1 MNNDLND
8 NNIENKLNDSKE
20 LLISLKDE
28 LKSQKKDQILKA
40 IYTGV
45 FITSMLFTLS
55 LVFKFFVG
63 QLNGLG
69 NI

>member
-20 LLISLKDE
+20 LLIFLKDE

-55 LVFKFFVG
+55 LVFKF
-63 QLNGLG
+63 LLDN
-69 NI
+69 

>member
-28 LKSQKKDQILKA
+28 LKSQKKQ
-40 IYTGV
+40 
-45 FITSMLFTLS
+45 FTL
-55 LVFKFFVG
+55 
-63 QLNGLG
+63 
-69 NI
+69 

>member
-1 MNNDLND
+1 MDNDLND

-20 LLISLKDE
+20 LLIFLKDE

-55 LVFKFFVG
+55 LVFKF
-63 QLNGLG
+63 LLDN
-69 NI
+69 

>member
-28 LKSQKKDQILKA
+28 LKSAFYSI
-40 IYTGV
+40 
-45 FITSMLFTLS
+45 FSF
-55 LVFKFFVG
+55 
-63 QLNGLG
+63 
-69 NI
+69 

>member
-28 LKSQKKDQILKA
+28 LKSQRRIK
-40 IYTGV
+40 Y
-45 FITSMLFTLS
+45 
-55 LVFKFFVG
+55 
-63 QLNGLG
+63 
-69 NI
+69 